1 MVPRTIKRGLAR
13 LRRRERGLRLA
24 WGAARWLAL
33 ALAALALCCLTDW
46 VIDRFTDTPW
56 PLRAFMLT
64 AQAGLWGA
72 SAFLLVLLPICRR
85 LSDSRLALWV
95 EDREPRLEH
104 RLVSTVQFHQR
115 GAKTEGMSPELIGAV
130 TRETEHLAQGIH
142 FPAVADHRRL
152 KWAAALGL
160 PVMLAAALPFVL
172 FPHTTRALL
181 ARQLLAEVEIP
192 RSIYL
197 RPVAAEV
204 WPSGEEVVLRFRVW
218 GWGLS
223 PELRGEAVLSP
234 DYGPRERYEL
244 VYESTPKPGEA
255 IFAARVRPLSVD
267 FRYTATLADGR
278 TRYPGRVHYEA
289 RPAVVR
295 QEAWLILPDYCGHRP
310 DKTPYELPQPR
321 GEIVGLRGL
330 PARVEVKFQKPV
342 REAVLEL
349 LGTPYPDLA
358 HPSGLSAAQRARV
371 EAATAAASLGR
382 LGAPAGAPALEAVTG
397 LVAGRGEVVL
407 ERMVQTFP
415 GGAEEVRWTIN
426 RLEPT
431 YTGYRIKAVDEY
443 HFASA
448 PAAPRGIA
456 VVPERPPQVA
466 LLRERFQPPS
476 AFKLNGPDEDFEVD
490 GMPVALDPDGKPGR
504 IRVAYSASGPF
515 GLGRA
520 QLRYRVL
527 KKAEGSQDEL
537 PQGDEHWYTLPLPEK
552 PAADREPF
560 DLTRGVFK
568 DSDDREEVPF
578 HAFAARDALL
588 PRTLGGGRFEFQT
601 AGLLDRSG
609 RRIELRPGDQIEYFV
624 EVFNRNPDGLQA
636 VAGRS
641 ETRVKTVVTGEEFV
655 RWTVDTLQ
663 EESRLR
669 QLEARQRGVFD
680 RREER

>member
-13 LRRRERGLRLA
+13 LRWRERWLRLS
-24 WGAARWLAL
+24 WGAVRWLAL
-33 ALAALALCCLTDW
+33 AFAALALCCLTDW
-46 VIDRFTDTPW
+46 VIDRFADTPW
-56 PLRAFMLT
+56 PLRALMLT
-64 AQAGLWGA
+64 AQAGLWA
-72 SAFLLVLLPICRR
+72 AAAFLLVLLPVCRR

-95 EDREPRLEH
+95 EDRDPRLGH
-104 RLVSTVQFHQR
+104 RLISTVQFHQR
-115 GAKTEGMSPELIGAV
+115 GAKTEGMSQELIGAV
-130 TRETEHLAQGIH
+130 TRETERLVQGVN

-152 KWAAALGL
+152 MWAASLGL
-160 PVMLAAALPFVL
+160 PLALVVAIPFL
-172 FPHTTRALL
+172 FFPDTTRALL

-197 RPVAAEV
+197 RPDTPEI

-223 PELRGEAVLSP
+223 PSLRGEAFVQP
-234 DYGPRERYEL
+234 DYGPRESYEL

-267 FRYTATLADGR
+267 FRYTAELSDGR
-278 TRYPGRVHYEA
+278 TRHSARIHYEP

-295 QEAWLILPDYCGHRP
+295 QEAWLILPSYCGLRADKRP
-310 DKTPYELPQPR
+310 HELPQPR

-330 PARVEVKFQKPV
+330 AARVEVKFQKPV

-358 HPSGLSAAQRARV
+358 RPTGQSAAQRVAV
-371 EAATAAASLGR
+371 ETATAAAAFGR
-382 LGAPAGAPALEAVTG
+382 LGAPAGAAALEAACG
-397 LVAGRGEVVL
+397 LVVGRGEVVL

-415 GGAEEVRWTIN
+415 AGAEDVRWTIPQ
-426 RLEPT
+426 LEPT
-431 YTGYRIKAVDEY
+431 FTAYRIKAVDEY
-443 HFASA
+443 HFTSA
-448 PAAPRGIA
+448 PAAPRGIT

-476 AFKLNGPDEDFEVD
+476 AFRLKGPDEDFEVD
-490 GMPVALDPDGKPGR
+490 GMPVALDPEGKPGPIR
-504 IRVAYSASGPF
+504 IAYSATGPF

-527 KKAEGSQDEL
+527 KKVEGSQDEM
-537 PQGDEHWYTLPLPEK
+537 PQGVEHWYTLPLREK
-552 PAADREPF
+552 SAADRGPF
-560 DLTRGVFK
+560 DLSRGVFQESD
-568 DSDDREEVPF
+568 DSDEVPF
-578 HAFAARDALL
+578 HAFTARDALV

-601 AGLLDRSG
+601 SDLLGAKG
-609 RRIELRPGDQIEYFV
+609 RKIELRPGDQIEFYV
-624 EVFNRNPDGLQA
+624 EVFNRNPDGLEA

-641 ETRVKTVVTGEEFV
+641 ETRVKTLVTGDDFV
-655 RWTVDTLQ
+655 RWMLDTLQ

-669 QLEARQRGVFD
+669 QLEARQRGVF
-680 RREER
+680 EQK